1 MGFIN
6 TSYFYE
12 MDERGQEQRFRLFSL
27 DKTDGI
33 KDGENPDDR
42 FEGMELRSSPGAGD
56 ACGSVKLGGSADL
69 PEYRTVNVRHTY
81 EKHGVL
87 VSIKSPVPQRR
98 LCSKTLFASI
108 CLPNAAAPAARE
120 RIEAAARRL
129 LRGSLLVAAIQSPG
143 NAVAALTELIQ
154 KELASQDTPALSGF
168 KLGLYTIKDCGP
180 WQNLAQ
186 PAAPEEKKA

>member
-1 MGFIN
+1 
-6 TSYFYE
+6 
-12 MDERGQEQRFRLFSL
+12 
-27 DKTDGI
+27 
-33 KDGENPDDR
+33 
-42 FEGMELRSSPGAGD
+42 MELRSSPSGD

-108 CLPNAAAPAARE
+108 CLPKGNLPDVRGQ
-120 RIEAAARRL
+120 IEAAARRL
-129 LRGSLLVAAIQSPG
+129 LRGSLLVAAVQSPG

-186 PAAPEEKKA
+186 PAAPEEAKKPP